1 MMRKRLELAFVCDNQ
16 KWYNKLL
23 IKYLITAQE
32 TEVGQKYH
40 MQIQTKR
47 EICGGGKKRPRAEG
61 RGNRVAVLENTA

>member
-1 MMRKRLELAFVCDNQ
+1 MRKRLESAFVCDNQ

-23 IKYLITAQE
+23 IKYLIIAQE

-47 EICGGGKKRPRAEG
+47 EICGSGKK
-61 RGNRVAVLENTA
+61 TAQSSGKRE